1 MITVLENFLT
11 PEECQYYIEMID
23 RDNKPSGVTTQDE
36 NRTTTSEYR
45 TSSTCNF
52 PATDETVSKLKAR
65 IAEIVEL
72 PIEHGEAL
80 QGQVYRPGQY
90 FKRHT
95 DFFEAGSFYNHCL
108 SSGNR
113 VKTFMIYL
121 NEDVEGGGTHF
132 ENLNQTF

>member
-1 MITVLENFLT
+1 MINVIENFLT
-11 PEECQYYIEMID
+11 PEECQYYIELID

-52 PATDETVSKLKAR
+52 PASDQTVSKLKNR
-65 IAEIVEL
+65 IAEIVGLSE
-72 PIEHGEAL
+72 EHGEAL
-80 QGQVYRPGQY
+80 QGQLYLPGQY

-95 DFFEAGSFYNHCL
+95 DFFEAGSYNNHCL

-121 NEDVEGGGTHF
+121 NDVKKAVEPISKS
-132 ENLNQTF
+132 